1 MGRIADFKKMLKER
15 RVGFVMD
22 ETMSG
27 HHTFEP
33 GQGPSGTLPFVF
45 KGTWGPRD
53 LVKWINPFGGQF
65 MVQPMKGWITA
76 GGLCEKAPMSGT
88 LELAYFTEGKIRYT
102 FDFSAKGKMYRYVGE
117 KVNIRPWNLPVSHT
131 TCFGTLVEKESG
143 RLVSR
148 SVTFFKLHTT
158 PAFMASL
165 RFS

>member
-1 MGRIADFKKMLKER
+1 LPYAQCEAILGLPLGPGSDCAVML
-15 RVGFVMD
+15 D
-22 ETMSG
+22 AC
-27 HHTFEP
+27 
-33 GQGPSGTLPFVF
+33 
-45 KGTWGPRD
+45 
-53 LVKWINPFGGQF
+53 N
-65 MVQPMKGWITA
+65 A
-76 GGLCEKAPMSGT
+76 